1 MKKLCLLVSFSFFCG
16 NVLAQTFADPNFTAL
31 PIGSGWNSP
40 AGAVFSKDGQ
50 KLFVWERA
58 GRLYVCNRD
67 GAGNYIK
74 QTTPVADIAEEVANW
89 DAHGMLGFAM
99 DPGFESNGLIYLLYV
114 VDRHHLLNFGTPVA
128 RLPLD
133 VLPAIKLQ

>member
-1 MKKLCLLVSFSFFCG
+1 MKKLYLLVSFYFFCG
-16 NVLAQTFADPNFTAL
+16 NLMAQTFADPNFTAL
-31 PIGSGWNSP
+31 PIGSGWNAP

-74 QTTPVADIAEEVANW
+74 QTAPVADIAQEVAN
-89 DAHGMLGFAM
+89 
-99 DPGFESNGLIYLLYV
+99 
-114 VDRHHLLNFGTPVA
+114 
-128 RLPLD
+128 
-133 VLPAIKLQ
+133 